1 MPSAFHALRKVSTG
15 LALAAVFAIS
25 PVAHAHHG
33 WQWAKDEHH
42 TLSGTVVEAK
52 LGNPHGIV
60 TLEVG
65 GERWT
70 VEVGQPWRNARAG
83 LADEML
89 APGASL
95 SAVGPRSAR
104 EGERVLKAERIT
116 IDGKHYDLYPERL
129 R

>member
-1 MPSAFHALRKVSTG
+1 MRSPSHALRRHAAG
-15 LALAAVFAIS
+15 LSLAALLAAT
-25 PVAHAHHG
+25 PAAHAHHG

-42 TLSGTVVEAK
+42 TLSGTIVDVK
-52 LGNPHGIV
+52 LGNPHGLV

-65 GERWT
+65 AERWT

-89 APGASL
+89 APGKAI
-95 SAVGPRSAR
+95 SAIGPRSAR
-104 EGERVLKAERIT
+104 EGERLLKAERIS